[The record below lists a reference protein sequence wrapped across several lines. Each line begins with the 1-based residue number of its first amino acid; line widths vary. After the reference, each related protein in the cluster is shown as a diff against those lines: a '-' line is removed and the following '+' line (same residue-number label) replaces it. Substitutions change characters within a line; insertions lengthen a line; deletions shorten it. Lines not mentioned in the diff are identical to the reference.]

1 MIVAAEKPLP
11 PDAPPAQ
18 LAKASAAAA
27 APQRV
32 SPGILAFDF
41 GEKYIGVAVGDRET
55 GLAHPLD
62 LIEGEANALRFGRIE
77 ALIAEW
83 RPGSLA
89 VGLPLSM
96 DGSEHDQTRRA
107 RKFARQLEG
116 RFGMA
121 VVLVDE
127 RLSSVA
133 AEESLRNMGRGGRAN
148 KHHSHALAAQIILQ
162 GYLDEQARQG
172 RDETGEGNSNA
183 AA

>member
-11 PDAPPAQ
+11 Q
-18 LAKASAAAA
+18 A
-27 APQRV
+27 APSTAAISDAVPRP
-32 SPGILAFDF
+32 SPAILAFDF
-41 GEKYIGVAVGDRET
+41 GEKYIGVAVGDCET
-55 GLAHPLD
+55 GLAHPLA

-83 RPGSLA
+83 RPGCLA

-116 RFGMA
+116 RFGKP

-127 RLSSVA
+127 RLSSAV
-133 AEESLRNMGRGGRAN
+133 AEESLRNMGRGGRAH
-148 KHHSHALAAQIILQ
+148 KHDSHALAAQIILQ
-162 GYLDEQARQG
+162 GYLDEQARG
-172 RDETGEGNSNA
+172 SRRSDDNGDSNA
-183 AA
+183 TA